1 MVMKCLAPRDRPRE
15 KLARVGSSS
24 LGDNE
29 LLAIVLGE
37 GSREQNALELANQ
50 VLDDVGGLGGLARAA
65 GDQLQR
71 RRGVGTTKAARIIA
85 AIELGR
91 RTLAEWAHVER
102 PQMASPREAAAYL
115 VPLYG
120 SRRVEQCGIVLLD
133 TRYRL
138 LQTVLLSVGVLD
150 RTCTHPREVF
160 REAVAGGAS
169 AIVMFHNHPSGDPTP
184 SGDDLQM
191 TRRIFE
197 AGELMGVMLIDHLV
211 LAENKYFSFRENCMP
226 GMPAAFNGRA
236 FGINSYGEKPVASKG
251 YGKKGDGGDGGGNA
265 SGGANTAGGP
275 PAITNGHGGV
285 NGNGVGRGPGVRM
298 FAMKTAPAAIDPQL
312 R

>member
-1 MVMKCLAPRDRPRE
+1 MVMKHLAPRDRPRE
-15 KLARVGSSS
+15 KLARVGAGS

-37 GSREQNALELANQ
+37 GSRGHSALEVANL

-65 GDQLQR
+65 GDQLRR
-71 RRGVGTTKAARIIA
+71 RRGVGMTKAARIIA
-85 AIELGR
+85 AVELGR

-138 LQTVLLSVGVLD
+138 LQTVLLSVGSLN
-150 RTCTHPREVF
+150 RTCTDPREVF
-160 REAVAGGAS
+160 REALAGGAS

-184 SGDDLQM
+184 SGEDLM
-191 TRRIFE
+191 VTKRIFE

-226 GMPAAFNGRA
+226 GMPPAFNGRA
-236 FGINSYGEKPVASKG
+236 FGINPHGEKHVNG
-251 YGKKGDGGDGGGNA
+251 YGDGN
-265 SGGANTAGGP
+265 GA
-275 PAITNGHGGV
+275 GHGEV
-285 NGNGVGRGPGVRM
+285 NGNGNGVFRGPGVRV
-298 FAMKTAPAAIDPQL
+298 FTMKTASAG
-312 R
+312 

>member
-1 MVMKCLAPRDRPRE
+1 VKRLAPRDRPRE
-15 KLARVGSSS
+15 KLARVGAGA

-37 GSREQNALELANQ
+37 GSREHNALELANQ

-85 AIELGR
+85 AVELGR

-120 SRRVEQCGIVLLD
+120 SRRVEQFGIVLLD

-150 RTCTHPREVF
+150 RTSTHPRDVF
-160 REAVAGGAS
+160 REALAGGAS
-169 AIVMFHNHPSGDPTP
+169 AIVMFHNHPSGDPWP
-184 SGDDLQM
+184 SGDDMMM
-191 TRRIFE
+191 TKRIFE
-197 AGELMGVMLIDHLV
+197 AGELMGIMLIDHLV
-211 LAENKYFSFRENCMP
+211 LADNRYYSFRENCVP
-226 GMPAAFNGRA
+226 GMPFAFSGRA
-236 FGINSYGEKPVASKG
+236 IGING
-251 YGKKGDGGDGGGNA
+251 YGQRYANGHKNGNA
-265 SGGANTAGGP
+265 Q
-275 PAITNGHGGV
+275 TNGTTNGKDHANGIGPV
-285 NGNGVGRGPGVRM
+285 NGNGFFRGPGVRV
-298 FAMKTAPAAIDPQL
+298 FAMNTASAASAAAPL
-312 R
+312 K

>member
-1 MVMKCLAPRDRPRE
+1 MVMKRMAPRDRPRE
-15 KLARVGSSS
+15 KLARVGAGA

-37 GSREQNALELANQ
+37 GSREHNALELAAK
-50 VLDDVGGLGGLARAA
+50 VLDDVGGLGGLSRAA

-71 RRGVGTTKAARIIA
+71 RRGVGMNKAARIIA
-85 AIELGR
+85 AVELGR
-91 RTLAEWAHVER
+91 RTLAEWAHVGR

-160 REAVAGGAS
+160 REAMAGGAA
-169 AIVMFHNHPSGDPTP
+169 AIIMFHNHPSGDPSP
-184 SGDDLQM
+184 SGDDLM
-191 TRRIFE
+191 TTRRIYE
-197 AGELMGVMLIDHLV
+197 AGEVMGVTLIDHLV
-211 LAENKYFSFRENCMP
+211 LAESRYYSFRENCAP
-226 GMPAAFNGRA
+226 GMPPAFSGRA
-236 FGINSYGEKPVASKG
+236 VGMNSHGESHANGHTYGAAKSNAKG
-251 YGKKGDGGDGGGNA
+251 SGGAAANGKGDGFGWL
-265 SGGANTAGGP
+265 SGYGLGT
-275 PAITNGHGGV
+275 
-285 NGNGVGRGPGVRM
+285 GPGVRV
-298 FAMKTAPAAIDPQL
+298 FTAKTAF
-312 R
+312 

>member
-1 MVMKCLAPRDRPRE
+1 MVLKRMAPRDRPRE
-15 KLARVGSSS
+15 KLARVGASA

-37 GSREQNALELANQ
+37 GSREQNALELANH
-50 VLDDVGGLGGLARAA
+50 VLADVGGLGGLSRAP

-71 RRGVGTTKAARIIA
+71 RRGVGMTKATRIMA

-91 RTLAEWAHVER
+91 RTLAEGAHAER
-102 PQMASPREAAAYL
+102 PRMASPREAAAYL

-120 SRRVEQCGIVLLD
+120 SRSVEQFGIVLLD

-169 AIVMFHNHPSGDPTP
+169 AIIMFHNHPSGDPHP
-184 SGDDLQM
+184 SGEDLLM
-191 TRRIFE
+191 TMRIFE
-197 AGELMGVMLIDHLV
+197 AGELMGIMMIDHLV
-211 LAENKYFSFRENCMP
+211 LAENSYYSFRENRVP
-226 GMPAAFNGRA
+226 GMPPAFNGRA
-236 FGINSYGEKPVASKG
+236 FGKNAHGQKSVNG
-251 YGKKGDGGDGGGNA
+251 YG
-265 SGGANTAGGP
+265 AG
-275 PAITNGHGGV
+275 IDHV
-285 NGNGVGRGPGVRM
+285 NGSGLANLNGFGRGPGVRM
-298 FAMKTAPAAIDPQL
+298 FAAKG
-312 R
+312 

>member
-1 MVMKCLAPRDRPRE
+1 MVIKRMAPRDRPRE
-15 KLARVGSSS
+15 KLARVGAGA

-37 GSREQNALELANQ
+37 GSREHNALELANQ

-71 RRGVGTTKAARIIA
+71 RRGVGMTKAARIIA
-85 AIELGR
+85 AVELGR

-120 SRRVEQCGIVLLD
+120 SRRVEQFGIVLLD

-150 RTCTHPREVF
+150 RTSTHPRDVF
-160 REAVAGGAS
+160 REALAGGAS
-169 AIVMFHNHPSGDPTP
+169 AIVMFHNHPSGDPWP
-184 SGDDLQM
+184 SGDDMKM
-191 TRRIFE
+191 TRRMYD
-197 AGELMGVMLIDHLV
+197 AGELMGITLIDHLV
-211 LAENKYFSFRENCMP
+211 LADNRYYSFRENCMP
-226 GMPAAFNGRA
+226 GMPLAF
-236 FGINSYGEKPVASKG
+236 
-251 YGKKGDGGDGGGNA
+251 
-265 SGGANTAGGP
+265 SGGAIGTNGYGHRHANGRTNG
-275 PAITNGHGGV
+275 NGHGEV
-285 NGNGVGRGPGVRM
+285 NGNGIGPVNANGFFRGPGVRV
-298 FAMKTAPAAIDPQL
+298 FAMKTASAAIEPQL